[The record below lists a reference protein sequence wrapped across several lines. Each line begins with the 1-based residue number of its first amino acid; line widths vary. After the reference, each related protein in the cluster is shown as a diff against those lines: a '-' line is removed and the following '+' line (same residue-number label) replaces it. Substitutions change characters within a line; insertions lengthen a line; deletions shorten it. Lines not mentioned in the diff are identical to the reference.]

1 MLNKVVVVVILVVE
15 YVVAMVDMS
24 VILLVVVV
32 VVVVL
37 VHFLKFHKDW
47 SRGWQVIQSFSKCHF
62 VTLLICKF
70 VNL

>member
-1 MLNKVVVVVILVVE
+1 MVV
-15 YVVAMVDMS
+15 MVDMS

-47 SRGWQVIQSFSKCHF
+47 SRGWRVIQSFAKCE
-62 VTLLICKF
+62 
-70 VNL
+70 

>member
-1 MLNKVVVVVILVVE
+1 
-15 YVVAMVDMS
+15 MVDMS

-47 SRGWQVIQSFSKCHF
+47 SRGWQVIPSFAKCHF
-62 VTLLICKF
+62 VNLLICQS
-70 VNL
+70 VNFAILELHAQLKNAA